1 MDRDLRLGALE
12 LVSPTPRFH
21 SPLRLLADAVRV
33 LGSRFGFIVSVTL
46 LVYAPGHLLYQFTA
60 AALEIPSSGILSILI
75 LNVVD
80 LVLSSLAI
88 PAIVYGLVRTPD
100 LSAALRWGRRQW
112 LRTLGMQTLVDI
124 TVLLYG
130 TLLIVPGII
139 MMVKLALVPVI
150 VAIEGDRTTR
160 PLERARELSKRRM
173 WRIAAVLLPLALVD
187 GAANFLLLG
196 RISGVDNAR
205 LMFTAAECGLA
216 IVSQLTTVATL
227 LMYLGVVEPVQVHKK
242 TAKL

>member
-1 MDRDLRLGALE
+1 MDRDLRRGYLE
-12 LVSPTPRFH
+12 FVSPAARFH
-21 SPLRLLADAVRV
+21 SPLRLLADALR
-33 LGSRFGFIVSVTL
+33 LFGSRFSFIASVTL
-46 LVYAPGHLLYQFTA
+46 LVYVPGHLLYQA
-60 AALEIPSSGILSILI
+60 AAATLGVPASGILSILI

-80 LVLSSLAI
+80 LILSSLAI
-88 PAIVYGLVRTPD
+88 PAVVYGLVRAPD

-112 LRTLGMQTLVDI
+112 LRTLGMQALVDV

-130 TLLIVPGII
+130 ALLIVPGLI
-139 MMVKLALVPVI
+139 MMVRLALVPVI
-150 VAIEGDRTTR
+150 VAIEGDRATR
-160 PLERARELSKRRM
+160 PLERSRELSKGRM
-173 WRIAAVLLPLALVD
+173 WRIVGVLLPLALVD
-187 GAANFLLLG
+187 GAANFVLLG

-227 LMYLGVVEPVQVHKK
+227 LVYLGVVEPVQVHKK